1 MSTTLKPI
9 FDMAFFNDITDG
21 DKDFQSELTEV
32 FVSSVS
38 DQLLDI
44 KKVSEEQK
52 SNPYKWHS
60 VLHSLKGS
68 CSSIGAIKLSDFIIS
83 KQNKNINFTR
93 EEKIKIYKK
102 IETLLEETKS
112 ELLKNVT

>member
-9 FDMAFFNDITDG
+9 FDIEFFNDITDN
-21 DKDFQSELTEV
+21 DKDFQSELIEI
-32 FVSSVS
+32 FISSVS
-38 DQLLDI
+38 EQLLDI
-44 KKVSEEQK
+44 EKEAKEQK
-52 SNPYKWHS
+52 SDPYKWHS

-68 CSSIGAIKLSDFIIS
+68 CSSIGAIRLSDFIIS
-83 KQNKNINFTR
+83 KQNKDIDFTR

-112 ELLKNVT
+112 ELLKKVN